1 MIRLVFFAPYPE
13 ILPTIRQVISERPD
27 HDDFE
32 YEIVQDF
39 FNNPLDN
46 INADI
51 AIARG
56 FTAHTMQRKGIACA
70 ELKVTGYDVIAAVL
84 KARRMCPGLSHIA
97 VIGAFNMIYG
107 IESIRDAFPDMKL
120 STYQV
125 NSELLLADVIRQWI
139 S

>member
-70 ELKVTGYDVIAAVL
+70 ELKVTGYDVIAAIQKCLRQSPL
-84 KARRMCPGLSHIA
+84 KKLAL
-97 VIGAFNMIYG
+97 VGAFNMVYSPENVHLI
-107 IESIRDAFPDMKL
+107 FPDIEITNFTDCRRNPAGNHDPE
-120 STYQV
+120 SH
-125 NSELLLADVIRQWI
+125 
-139 S
+139 

>member
-70 ELKVTGYDVIAAVL
+70 ELKVTGYDVIAAIQKCL
-84 KARRMCPGLSHIA
+84 R
-97 VIGAFNMIYG
+97 
-107 IESIRDAFPDMKL
+107 
-120 STYQV
+120 
-125 NSELLLADVIRQWI
+125 
-139 S
+139 